1 MTETKRVIDVGY
13 LARVEGEGSIR
24 VEVENGTVGKVE
36 FGIFE
41 PPRLFEAFLRGR
53 KFVDAPD
60 ITARICGIC
69 PVAYQMSSTHALED
83 ALGVSVDGQL
93 RELRRLLYC
102 GEWIESHVLHVF
114 MLHAPD
120 FLGFQDAIQMAADHG
135 EVVKTALKMKAIGND
150 ILEVVG
156 GRAVHPVNIKVG
168 GFYRAPTKEELHP
181 LREKLEWA
189 LAAMMDSTKL
199 IATFPFPDL
208 ERKYDFVALHHP
220 DEYALN
226 EGEILSSRNGAISVA
241 EYEQNYTE
249 QHVERSNA
257 LQSVNKDGEPYLV
270 GPIARFNLNYDQ
282 LSPAAKSMAEEV
294 GLKPPVINPFKSIL
308 VRAIEIIFAFEESIR
323 IIDQYE
329 EPSESYV
336 PLEPRK
342 SSGSACTEAPRGLLY
357 HRYDID
363 DDGLITEAKIVPPTA
378 QNQLT
383 IEDDLREFATN
394 HLHLSDDDLTW
405 QCEQAVRNYDPCI
418 SCATHTL
425 KVKIDRK

>member
-1 MTETKRVIDVGY
+1 MTEIKRVIDVGY

-24 VEVENGTVGKVE
+24 VEVEDGTVGKVE

-53 KFVDAPD
+53 KFMDAPD

-120 FLGFQDAIQMAADHG
+120 FLGFQDAIQMASDHG

-156 GRAVHPVNIKVG
+156 GRAVHPVNVKVG

-189 LAAMMDSTKL
+189 LAAMKDSTKL

-220 DEYALN
+220 GEYALN

-282 LSPAAKSMAEEV
+282 LSPAAKSMAEEI
-294 GLKPPVINPFKSIL
+294 GLKRPVINPFKSIL

-418 SCATHTL
+418 SCATHAL